1 MKIQENGDYLQRFTI
16 KKIKITEQVKGR
28 EKKITREVAVDCP
41 VSSVNRKN
49 QERQKQAYDNYENRN
64 KIQPIKIID

>member
-28 EKKITREVAVDCP
+28 EKKITREVAVDCL
-41 VSSVNRKN
+41 VSFVNGKN
-49 QERQKQAYDNYENRN
+49 QERQKQAYNNNEN
-64 KIQPIKIID
+64 